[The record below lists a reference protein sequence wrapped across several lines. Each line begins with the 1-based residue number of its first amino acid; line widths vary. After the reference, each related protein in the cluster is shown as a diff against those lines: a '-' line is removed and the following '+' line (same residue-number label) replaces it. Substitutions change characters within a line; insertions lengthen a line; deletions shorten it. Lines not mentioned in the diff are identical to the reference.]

1 MRIFVV
7 VIAVAVIFTSFSAL
21 AEEEQMIPDTDGN
34 AKKVGEDKKGV
45 ISLIFENDLFTGTDY
60 GYTNG
65 ARLSYTSSEEGMPAY
80 IRKASSYLPL
90 LKEEGKKRISVA
102 VGQNIFTPRDIQ
114 ATEFIEN
121 DFLYAGW
128 LYGSLEILSDQDEKF
143 DNVGL
148 TIGMVGP
155 SSKAEQTQKYIHQVK
170 GVIMPKG
177 WNNQLKDE
185 PGINFTYER
194 KWRKIFVSELFGM
207 GFDVM
212 PHVGANLG
220 NVNTSTATGA
230 TFRLGYDL
238 PADYGPPRIHPNLSG
253 SDFFIPTRKFS
264 GYLFSTFEISAV
276 ARDIFL
282 DGNTFK
288 DSHSIEKRS
297 FVKNLQL
304 GGTLIYK
311 DMRFSYTH
319 VISTQKF
326 KGQQDKYTQFGGIT
340 FSYRF

>member
-1 MRIFVV
+1 MRIFFLVTAFAILTSSVV
-7 VIAVAVIFTSFSAL
+7 W
-21 AEEEQMIPDTDGN
+21 AEEQQMPPNVDGST
-34 AKKVGEDKKGV
+34 KKIVKDKKGV
-45 ISLIFENDLFTGTDY
+45 ISLIFENDLFAGRDY

-65 ARLSYTSSEEGMPAY
+65 ARLSYTSSEEGMPNY
-80 IRKASSYLPL
+80 IKKASSYLPL
-90 LKEEGKKRISVA
+90 LNREGKKRVSVA
-102 VGQNIFTPRDIQ
+102 IGQNIFTPSDIV
-114 ATEFIEN
+114 ATEFVEN

-128 LYGSLEILSDQDEKF
+128 LYGSLEILSDQGEKF
-143 DNVGL
+143 DNAGL

-170 GVIMPKG
+170 GAIMPKG

-185 PGINFTYER
+185 LGINFTYER
-194 KWRKIFVSELFGM
+194 KWRKIFASELFGM

-212 PHVGANLG
+212 PHLASSVG
-220 NVNTSTATGA
+220 NVNTSAATGA

-253 SDFFIPTRKFS
+253 SDFFVPTRKFS
-264 GYLFSTFEISAV
+264 GYLFSTFEIRAV

-288 DSHSIEKRS
+288 DSHSVEKRNI
-297 FVKNLQL
+297 VKNLQL

-319 VISTQKF
+319 VVSTQQF
-326 KGQQDKYTQFGGIT
+326 KGQQDDYTQFGGIT